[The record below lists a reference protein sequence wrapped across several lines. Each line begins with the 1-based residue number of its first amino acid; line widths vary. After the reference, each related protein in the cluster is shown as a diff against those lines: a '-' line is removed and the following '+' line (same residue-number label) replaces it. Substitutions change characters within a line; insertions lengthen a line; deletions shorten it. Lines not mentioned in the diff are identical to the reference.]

1 MSELWNFT
9 GSFFEVFNA
18 LVAGFCVGW
27 SLRGIDKRTSKREE
41 AVAPSLDA
49 SGGTVVIKICGRGGS
64 RSVELAPEKP
74 ANGGEASPDGQT
86 DGDQSRN

>member
-1 MSELWNFT
+1 MSEFCNFT

-27 SLRGIDKRTSKREE
+27 SLRGFDKRTSKREE

-49 SGGTVVIKICGRGGS
+49 SGDTVVIKICGRGGS

-74 ANGGEASPDGQT
+74 AHGRDGNPNGGSDGN
-86 DGDQSRN
+86 QS